1 MKKIILFLLFLLTSF
16 TSDAF
21 EENWK
26 TDESLINPIEISN
39 VTVTAVCN
47 TPTSITYTY
56 RIDLCDIYLPANNF
70 HVYISPEPGNT
81 WSYVGNAT
89 QVGGNNYLFTVTQ
102 NLSASLNPGSWVMT
116 GNYGN
121 IDPALIQPGNGTTY
135 CSSRKLFNM
144 PAPTGNCVAACPW
157 IQTVRLFDNSYINN
171 SGSSQN
177 NYSDYTS
184 NCIPLLEA
192 TFPQINITASQ
203 ASYIAILIDI
213 DGDGIFTTSD
223 YFAATPNPS
232 SGTGFGLSAQVAS
245 GLITGGELVRVIV
258 SNTPITLSNNIPTCG
273 EAEDYRI
280 CCTALPTTIT
290 ATVGTIQVDITNTL
304 TATIPCGENCITL
317 SATNITDA
325 VYNSSDPVLTSLT
338 GSFCLP
344 SGSSLSSFTATITGT
359 DSCGN
364 PYYQEVLV
372 TVDQNCCTDV
382 PYIEPFWSHPDC
394 PDVICDADK
403 WPINVLS
410 ANGTPI
416 TTAGGV
422 SIVWTNTTANPN
434 IVINGDW
441 VYASE
446 DETWQV
452 VITYPDG
459 CIYTATYTEDCCEDD
474 VHIEAIICP
483 TQEQLSLLQ
492 SQARASSATM
502 NSSDLKVLDEYIE
515 LSKESCDPCDIGY
528 VLIHLVDANGNP
540 IDASQYTIVWSD
552 MGSGTM
558 RQIPVNT
565 NISVTVSSNNEDC
578 IYVDE
583 FFYQCDDNPCLNFT
597 APTNLQVGGIIG
609 TTLMWDAVPGATHYV
624 VSSPGVGPIRNCRC
638 ETPISI
644 LPITTTT
651 NSLALS
657 SSLANKCFVW
667 IVTAY
672 CADGTSATSEQ
683 ACYSAK
689 GKDEFVTV
697 SPNPSNGRFTINTE
711 ESIDGVIEIADLY
724 GVVVYKH
731 EFKNQQE
738 FDIFMED
745 KPIGIYVVKVY
756 TNDKVHTAKIIK
768 N

>member
-1 MKKIILFLLFLLTSF
+1 MKKIILFLLFLFSSF

-56 RIDLCDIYLPANNF
+56 KIDLCDIYIPADNF

-89 QVGGNNYLFTVTQ
+89 QVGTNNYLFTVTQ

-116 GNYGN
+116 GNYDN
-121 IDPALIQPGNGTTY
+121 INPALIQPGNGTTY

-144 PAPTGNCVAACPW
+144 PAPTGNCLTCPW
-157 IQTVRLFDNSYINN
+157 IQTVRLIDNSYVNN
-171 SGSSQN
+171 TGSSPN

-192 TFPQINITASQ
+192 TFPQINVTPNQ
-203 ASYIAILIDI
+203 ASYIAVLIDI

-280 CCTALPTTIT
+280 CCTALPITIT
-290 ATVGTIQVDITNTL
+290 ATIGVKQVDITNTL

-317 SATNITDA
+317 SATNITNA
-325 VYNSSDPVLTSLT
+325 VYNSSDPVLTNLI
-338 GSFCLP
+338 GLFCLP
-344 SGSSLSSFTATITGT
+344 NGSTLSSFTATITGT

-394 PDVICDADK
+394 PDVVCDADK

-416 TTAGGV
+416 TSAGGV

-452 VITYPDG
+452 VITYPNG
-459 CIYTATYTEDCCEDD
+459 CVYTATYTEDCCEDD

-492 SQARASSATM
+492 SQARASSITM
-502 NSSDLKVLDEYIE
+502 SSSDLKLLDEYIE

-528 VLIHLVDANGNP
+528 VLIHLVDVNGNP
-540 IDASQYTIVWSD
+540 IDPSQYTIVWSD
-552 MGSGTM
+552 MGTGPM
-558 RQIPVNT
+558 RLIPVNT
-565 NISVTVSSNNEDC
+565 SISVTVTSNNEDC
-578 IYVDE
+578 VYVDE

-609 TTLMWDAVPGATHYV
+609 TTLMWDAVPGATHYI

-644 LPITTTT
+644 VPITTTT
-651 NSLALS
+651 NSLALP
-657 SSLANKCFVW
+657 SSLVNKCFVW

-672 CADGTSATSEQ
+672 CADGTSATSGQ
-683 ACYSAK
+683 ACYSPK

-697 SPNPSNGRFTINTE
+697 SPNPSGGRFKINTE
-711 ESIDGVIEIADLY
+711 ELIDGAIEITDLY
-724 GVVVYKH
+724 GVVIYKH

-756 TNDKVHTAKIIK
+756 TNDKVHTTKIIK